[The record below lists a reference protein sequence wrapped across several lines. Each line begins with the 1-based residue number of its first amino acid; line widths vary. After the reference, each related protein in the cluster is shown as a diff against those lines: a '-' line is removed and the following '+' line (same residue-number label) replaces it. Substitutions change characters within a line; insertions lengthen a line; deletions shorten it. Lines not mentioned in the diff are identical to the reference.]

1 MGQKD
6 LVRGQVL
13 ALYKENYRGFGPTLA
28 SEEMA
33 EREGIGV
40 KVETLRQTLKTR
52 KEIQY
57 GIRAR

>member
-1 MGQKD
+1 MAGRLPMGQKD

-13 ALYKENYRGFGPTLA
+13 ALYKENYREFGPTLA

-40 KVETLRQTLKTR
+40 RVETLGRH
-52 KEIQY
+52 
-57 GIRAR
+57 